1 MIAPL
6 KTLLTCILAGA
17 FGGLAT
23 ASWLG
28 PKWLEWDNTT
38 RIQATQTMCNLPEV
52 VRSITGQLLGY
63 QLTGT
68 GVGAGAGLLLGIVW
82 LVTRARK
89 RKAPPAV
96 PPAAPPPQP
105 TPGV

>member
-1 MIAPL
+1 MAAL
-6 KTLLTCILAGA
+6 KTLLTFILAGA

-38 RIQATQTMCNLPEV
+38 RIQATQMMCNLPEV
-52 VRSITGQLLGY
+52 IRSVSAQLLGY

-68 GVGAGAGLLLGIVW
+68 GVGAGIGLVLGIVF
-82 LVTRARK
+82 LVMRSK
-89 RKAPPAV
+89 KQKAPQV
-96 PPAAPPPQP
+96 PPATPPSA
-105 TPGV
+105 TA

>member
-1 MIAPL
+1 MIAAL
-6 KTLLTCILAGA
+6 KTLLTFILAGA

-52 VRSITGQLLGY
+52 VRNITAQLLGY

-68 GVGAGAGLLLGIVW
+68 GVGAGAGLLLGIVF
-82 LVTRARK
+82 LVMRSKKQKTLQT
-89 RKAPPAV
+89 PP
-96 PPAAPPPQP
+96 PPPPQP
-105 TPGV
+105 TPTA

>member
-1 MIAPL
+1 MIATL
-6 KTLLTCILAGA
+6 KTLLTFILAGA

-52 VRSITGQLLGY
+52 VRSITAQLLGY

-68 GVGAGAGLLLGIVW
+68 GVGAGAGLLLGIVF
-82 LVTRARK
+82 LVMRSKKQKTLQT
-89 RKAPPAV
+89 PP
-96 PPAAPPPQP
+96 PPPPQP
-105 TPGV
+105 TPTA

>member
-1 MIAPL
+1 MIAAL
-6 KTLLTCILAGA
+6 KTLLTFILAGA

-38 RIQATQTMCNLPEV
+38 RIQATQMMCNLPEV
-52 VRSITGQLLGY
+52 IRSVSAQLLGY

-68 GVGAGAGLLLGIVW
+68 GVGAGIGLVLGVVF
-82 LVTRARK
+82 LVMRSK
-89 RKAPPAV
+89 KQKAPQV
-96 PPAAPPPQP
+96 PPATPPSA
-105 TPGV
+105 TA